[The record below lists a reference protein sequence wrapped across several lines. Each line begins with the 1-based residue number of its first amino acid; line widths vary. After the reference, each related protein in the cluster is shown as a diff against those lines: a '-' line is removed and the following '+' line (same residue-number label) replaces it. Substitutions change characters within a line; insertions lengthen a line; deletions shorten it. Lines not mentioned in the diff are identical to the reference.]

1 MRYKLT
7 ISKGIQALRKMHECS
22 EYKHVIH
29 KVLLNQAETWDL
41 IFCFSACTWIN
52 ISSSNNK
59 QRNYER
65 LKITVFMCNGSK
77 IMDTKMQKNKKPN
90 CHF

>member
-41 IFCFSACTWIN
+41 DLLLQCLHLDKYLF
-52 ISSSNNK
+52 
-59 QRNYER
+59 QQQQ
-65 LKITVFMCNGSK
+65 
-77 IMDTKMQKNKKPN
+77 TKKL
-90 CHF
+90 